1 MNNTTDIDF
10 FCPYCTQK
18 LNGPADL
25 AGQTVT
31 CPVCNKSFEIPAG
44 IITTNTT
51 ISQPF
56 PSFVTPLNGEE
67 LLSVTRPSWLYFL
80 GKYILGFLS
89 LLIGIVCGVIGNRTQ
104 SPIVLIVILAYFG
117 FFYLLWTTVKMLIFN
132 HSYLYVMTNLR
143 VMAKK
148 GLFSVSTSEVR
159 IADIRGA
166 NLRQGIVERM
176 FDVGSI
182 AIGSAATA
190 GTEVVFKGIRK
201 PRHFLALINSQRK
214 S

>member
-1 MNNTTDIDF
+1 MSNTNEIDF

-25 AGQTVT
+25 AGQIVT

-44 IITTNTT
+44 IIETNM
-51 ISQPF
+51 SQPQTF
-56 PSFVTPLNGEE
+56 PSFITPLEEEE
-67 LLSVTRPSWLYFL
+67 LLSVTRPSCLYFL
-80 GKYILGFLS
+80 GKYLVGGLS
-89 LLIGIVCGVIGNRTQ
+89 LLVGIICTVVGYKNDSPLVAIGW
-104 SPIVLIVILAYFG
+104 LAVFG
-117 FFYLLWTTVKMLIFN
+117 FFYTIWTTVKMLIFI

-143 VMAKK
+143 VLSKK
-148 GLFSVSTSEVR
+148 GLVSISTSEVR

-166 NLRQGIVERM
+166 NLRQGILERI

-190 GTEVVFKGIRK
+190 GTEVNFKGIRK
-201 PRHFLALINSQRK
+201 PRHILALINSQRT

>member
-80 GKYILGFLS
+80 GRYILGFLS
-89 LLIGIVCGVIGNRTQ
+89 LLIGSVCGVVGVRTE
-104 SPIVLIVILAYFG
+104 SPIGSIAILAFFG
-117 FFYLLWTTVKMLIFN
+117 FFYLLWTTVKMLIFK

-148 GLFSVSTSEVR
+148 GLFSISTSEVR

-166 NLRQGIVERM
+166 NLRQGILERM

>member
-31 CPVCNKSFEIPAG
+31 CPVCNKSFDIPVG
-44 IITTNTT
+44 IIETTTT
-51 ISQPF
+51 ISKPF
-56 PSFVTPLNGEE
+56 PPFITPLNGEE

-80 GKYILGFLS
+80 GKYILGFLC
-89 LLIGIVCGVIGNRTQ
+89 LLIGIICAAIGAKNQ
-104 SPIVLIVILAYFG
+104 SPIGVLTLLAFFG

-148 GLFSVSTSEVR
+148 GLFSVATSEVR
-159 IADIRGA
+159 ISDIRGA
-166 NLRQGIVERM
+166 NLRQGIVERI

-214 S
+214 